1 MTGYIALSIFGHGPG
16 QVCQVYPWSFIAMK
30 SSAVPWIQPMKHH
43 GPWPACLS
51 STLSLDVSLLLCR
64 SPFPRS
70 PLLLI
75 CPSHSTGGWGEAR
88 SGSFPRSQST
98 TSPSSTCFL
107 CRLTGPF
114 LYRNVTYINA
124 AKIQWLIYDWDKTAG
139 TGDLDC
145 FLSTSV
151 WGGNVCPLRT
161 NSDGCFQWNGHDI
174 QGARCSATTNCYSVK
189 RQIDWNSQSFQKNE
203 HICMLHQK
211 GNGESKQSWE
221 DSPWLST

>member
-1 MTGYIALSIFGHGPG
+1 MLSASSVMDQDRYAKSTLGHSLPWSQVQCPGCSPWNTMGHG
-16 QVCQVYPWSFIAMK
+16 QRAWA
-30 SSAVPWIQPMKHH
+30 
-43 GPWPACLS
+43 
-51 STLSLDVSLLLCR
+51 
-64 SPFPRS
+64 PRS
-70 PLLLI
+70 PLMCPFCCVEAHFHVLLS
-75 CPSHSTGGWGEAR
+75 PSHSTGGWGEAG

-174 QGARCSATTNCYSVK
+174 EGARCSATTNCYSVK

>member
-1 MTGYIALSIFGHGPG
+1 
-16 QVCQVYPWSFIAMK
+16 MK
-30 SSAVPWIQPMKHH
+30 SSAVPWIQPTNHH

-51 STLSLDVSLLLCR
+51 STLSLDASLPLCR
-64 SPFPRS
+64 SPFPHY

-75 CPSHSTGGWGEAR
+75 CPFYKTVGGCEAG

-98 TSPSSTCFL
+98 TSPVFWGSTCFL

-114 LYRNVTYINA
+114 LYRNITYINA

-145 FLSTSV
+145 LLSASV
-151 WGGNVCPLRT
+151 WGRNVCPLRT
-161 NSDGCFQWNGHDI
+161 ISDGCFQSNGHDI

-189 RQIDWNSQSFQKNE
+189 RQIDWNTQSFQ
-203 HICMLHQK
+203 
-211 GNGESKQSWE
+211 
-221 DSPWLST
+221 